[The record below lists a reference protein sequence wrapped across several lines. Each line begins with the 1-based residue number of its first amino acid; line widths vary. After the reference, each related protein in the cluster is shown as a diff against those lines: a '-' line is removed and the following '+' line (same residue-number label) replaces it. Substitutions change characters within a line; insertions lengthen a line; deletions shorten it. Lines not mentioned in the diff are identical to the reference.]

1 MTDISSV
8 IREIK
13 TLEKEQEQAKLDHS
27 KLLGQR
33 ESEVDR
39 LKKEFNLTTL
49 AQADKELDKL
59 QKRLAKIDEQI
70 ILKYTNLKDRYD
82 TNA

>member
-1 MTDISSV
+1 MTDISKV

-13 TLEKEQEQAKLDHS
+13 TLEKEQEETKLTHS

-39 LKKEFNLTTL
+39 LEKEFSLTTL
-49 AQADKELDKL
+49 EQADKELDKL

-70 ILKYTNLKDRYD
+70 ISKYTSLKDRYD
-82 TNA
+82 TNS